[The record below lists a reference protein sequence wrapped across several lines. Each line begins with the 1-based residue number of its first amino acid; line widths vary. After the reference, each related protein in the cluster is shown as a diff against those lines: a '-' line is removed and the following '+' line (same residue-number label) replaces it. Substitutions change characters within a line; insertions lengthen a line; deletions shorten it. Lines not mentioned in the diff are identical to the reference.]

1 MEYIK
6 GEDICM
12 LYIDNNN
19 ITDPRINLAIEEYI
33 LKHLDIEETYLLFYI
48 NEPSIIIGKNQNT
61 IEEINTKYVEEQG
74 LHVVRRLSGGGAV
87 YHDLGNLNFSFITK
101 DDGESFHNFKK
112 FTEPVIQALEKL
124 GVDAEL
130 SGRNDIIAK
139 GRKIS
144 GNAQFSTKGRMF
156 SHGTLLLDSEI
167 ENVVSALK
175 VKKDKIESKGIKS
188 IRSRVANISEF
199 LEQKLTTEEFK
210 QLILNYIFDGEENI
224 QRYEL
229 TEEDWKKINE
239 ISKERYQNWDWNY
252 GKSPKFNLQHSNRF
266 PVGQIDVRLEV
277 KKGQVE
283 QCKIFGD
290 FFGVG
295 NVEEIEDKLTGI
307 RYERQEVAKAL
318 DDVDIKH
325 YFGNVTKEEFIDL
338 VY

>member
-1 MEYIK
+1 
-6 GEDICM
+6 M

-295 NVEEIEDKLTGI
+295 NVEEIEEKLTGI

>member
-1 MEYIK
+1 
-6 GEDICM
+6 M

-130 SGRNDIIAK
+130 SGRNDIIAQ

-199 LEQKLTTEEFK
+199 LEKKLTTEEFK

-266 PVGQIDVRLEV
+266 PIGQIDVRLEV

-295 NVEEIEDKLTGI
+295 NVEEIEEKLTGI
-307 RYERQEVAKAL
+307 RYERQEVAKVL

>member
-1 MEYIK
+1 M
-6 GEDICM
+6 
-12 LYIDNNN
+12 
-19 ITDPRINLAIEEYI
+19 
-33 LKHLDIEETYLLFYI
+33 
-48 NEPSIIIGKNQNT
+48 
-61 IEEINTKYVEEQG
+61 EEQG

-124 GVDAEL
+124 GVDEEL
-130 SGRNDIIAK
+130 SGRNDIIAQ

-199 LEQKLTTEEFK
+199 LERKLTTEEFK

-266 PVGQIDVRLEV
+266 PIGQIDVRLEV

-295 NVEEIEDKLTGI
+295 NIEEIEEKLTGI

>member
-1 MEYIK
+1 
-6 GEDICM
+6 M
-12 LYIDNNN
+12 LYIDNKN

-130 SGRNDIIAK
+130 SGRNDIIAQ

-199 LEQKLTTEEFK
+199 LEKKLTTEEFK

-266 PVGQIDVRLEV
+266 PIGQIDVRLEV

-295 NVEEIEDKLTGI
+295 NVEEIEEKLTGI
-307 RYERQEVAKAL
+307 RYERQEVAKVL